1 MGRRSWYDPSADPVR
16 VVSTTAPTA
25 IGGPSRKRHPRTAPG
40 LGECLAYP
48 LIDGPGV
55 GLLLFLPPVL
65 LFLTL
70 PIFDMIAILEP
81 LSRGDW
87 ALGLLALPIFLPLIF
102 TFSLVFGYSL
112 LVFGQMFVASAL
124 GEPDHPSWPEW
135 DPHEISE
142 GLVRWIWAGIF
153 GVVLGGFPCV
163 AYWIYCGDVDW
174 FDLTIFAE
182 LVMLGAGYTLM
193 ALAASLLHDNLLAAN
208 PLTVLSAIGQVAWDY
223 VLPSLVGG
231 IAVLLAAGAFWSVV
245 FLIPSLKLAV
255 LGLWGFWVLVLYESM
270 VVLRMVGLTYH
281 AHAEE
286 LEWFHLRPK
295 WGTPARFGRIYS
307 NS

>member
-1 MGRRSWYDPSADPVR
+1 
-16 VVSTTAPTA
+16 
-25 IGGPSRKRHPRTAPG
+25 
-40 LGECLAYP
+40 LAYP
-48 LIDGPGV
+48 WIDGPGV
-55 GLLLFLPPVL
+55 GLMLFLPPVL

-87 ALGLLALPIFLPLIF
+87 ALGLLALPIFLPLVL

-135 DPHEISE
+135 DPQEISE
-142 GLVRWIWAGIF
+142 GLGRWIWAAVF
-153 GVVLGGFPCV
+153 GVVLGGFPTV
-163 AYWIYCGDVDW
+163 AYWIYCGDIDW
-174 FDLTIFAE
+174 FDRTIFAE

-208 PLTVLSAIGQVAWDY
+208 PFTVLSAIGQVGWDY

-231 IAVLLAAGAFWSVV
+231 MAVLVAAGALWSVL

-286 LEWFHLRPK
+286 LVWFQVRPK
-295 WGTPARFGRIYS
+295 WGTPARFGRLYS